1 MLAEELGLIGE
12 MVVIALFAFFIY
24 RAMIIGWRAMQLD
37 KPFSGYL
44 AYGIGMWVG
53 MQALINIGVSSGI
66 LPTKG
71 LTLPLLSY
79 GGSSLLINFVAIAIL
94 FRISHENHIES
105 VPASKKAYKR
115 KRA

>member
-1 MLAEELGLIGE
+1 
-12 MVVIALFAFFIY
+12 MVVISLFALFIY
-24 RAMIIGWRAMQLD
+24 RAMLIGWQAIKLD

-44 AYGIGMWVG
+44 AYGIGLWVG

-79 GGSSLLINFVAIAIL
+79 GGSSLLMNFIAIAIL

-105 VPASKKAYKR
+105 FFASKKAYKR
-115 KRA
+115 KRL